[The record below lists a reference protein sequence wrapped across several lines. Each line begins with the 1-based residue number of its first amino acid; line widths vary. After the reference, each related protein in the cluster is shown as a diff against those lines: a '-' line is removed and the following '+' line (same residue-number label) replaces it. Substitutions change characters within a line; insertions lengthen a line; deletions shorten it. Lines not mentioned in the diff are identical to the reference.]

1 MRKLII
7 AFLLLFPC
15 ALAAQNKPLRIVFD
29 VTSKDTVTHNA
40 VLRHVKGM
48 AKAYPD
54 AQLEVVVY
62 GGALPMVLNGK
73 SSGQANIEQLSTQ
86 NNIAFKVCGIT
97 MKRAHTDPS
106 QLIKGVEVVPDAIVQ
121 IVQRQGEG
129 WGYIK
134 ESHN

>member
-1 MRKLII
+1 MRNFIL
-7 AFLLLFPC
+7 AFLIFAPGVLV
-15 ALAAQNKPLRIVFD
+15 AQEKPLRIVFD
-29 VTSKDTVTHNA
+29 VTSKDTATHHA

-48 AKAYPD
+48 AKEYPN
-54 AQLEVVVY
+54 AMLEVVVY
-62 GGALPMVLNGK
+62 GGALPMVVNGK
-73 SSGQANIEQLSTQ
+73 ATDKSEIEQLAAQ
-86 NNIAFKVCGIT
+86 RNVAFKVCGMT
-97 MKRAHTDPS
+97 MKRQHTDAS